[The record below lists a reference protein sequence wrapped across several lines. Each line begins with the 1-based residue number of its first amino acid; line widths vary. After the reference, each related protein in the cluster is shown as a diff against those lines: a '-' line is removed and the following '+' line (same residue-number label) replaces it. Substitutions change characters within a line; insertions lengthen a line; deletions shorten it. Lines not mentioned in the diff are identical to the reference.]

1 MTRLAVRHQDLFQ
14 DGRAATEIVVLAVG
28 DVFSIRTRIDAD
40 LAGDR
45 TAFAEFS
52 EVTSDLMEALR
63 PQVVVSS
70 VLGRNFDCV
79 DLAERLSE
87 IGFDGSYRLIAHGMP
102 EPDLVR
108 REIESL
114 FPDLQVELDAAVN

>member
-1 MTRLAVRHQDLFQ
+1 MTKLALRLHDHH
-14 DGRAATEIVVLAVG
+14 GGPTPETEVVVLAIG

-45 TAFAEFS
+45 TAFAEYG
-52 EVTSDLMEALR
+52 EVTPELLEALR

-79 DLAERLSE
+79 DLAEKLSGY
-87 IGFDGSYRLIAHGMP
+87 GFEGCYRLIAHGMP
-102 EPDLVR
+102 QPELVL
-108 REIESL
+108 REIRAL
-114 FPDLQVELDAAVN
+114 FPELRVELDAAVN